1 MIPEPILL
9 VDDEALVRKSLHESL
24 TKDGY
29 TVEEAASGEAA
40 LAMVQEKHYPV
51 ILTDLNMPG
60 LSGMDLLAAF
70 TEKAPTSLCVV
81 ITGFSTADAAIGA
94 LKNGAYDF
102 IKKPFRAVEL
112 EVVLDRALDHARLM
126 KKVENY
132 QADLESRVMTRT
144 WELHAFHEEVL
155 RLNALLLAAQ
165 NEIEQE
171 PLMKPFLDHV
181 RTRFDP
187 DAWAFLVPGEGKAP
201 WSYLAKIGDKT
212 WPDVAAW
219 GDLGTLHEAQETT
232 VDTGYSEGFMV
243 PLRHDDTPLGMLVL
257 CFDGRSAFYPSDR
270 SFLLWKRQAESALLG
285 LHRIRALALTLARHA
300 NPPSNRKHAGK
311 A

>member
-9 VDDEALVRKSLHESL
+9 VDDEAMVRKSLRESL
-24 TKDGY
+24 IKDGY
-29 TVEEAASGEAA
+29 SVEEAAGGEEA
-40 LAMVQEKHYPV
+40 LAMAQQKHYPV

-70 TEKAPTSLCVV
+70 REKTPSSLCVV
-81 ITGFSTADAAIGA
+81 ITGFATADAAIGA
-94 LKNGAYDF
+94 LHNGAYDF

-165 NEIEQE
+165 NEVELD
-171 PLMKPFLDHV
+171 PLVKPFLEHL
-181 RTRFDP
+181 RTRFNP
-187 DAWAFLVPGEGKAP
+187 DAWAFLVPGEGGKP
-201 WSYLAKIGDKT
+201 WFYVEKTGDKP
-212 WPDVAAW
+212 WPEVEAW
-219 GDLGTLHEAQETT
+219 GDLGAIHEAQETT

-243 PLRHDDTPLGMLVL
+243 PLRFGDMALGLLVL

-270 SFLLWKRQAESALLG
+270 SFLLWKRQVESALLG
-285 LHRIRALALTLARHA
+285 LNRALTLSHQAHPA
-300 NPPSNRKHAGK
+300 AGPK
-311 A
+311 KQGTA